1 MGMAAT
7 PRQAML
13 RTEGADRYPTIP
25 VRMWTSAAGLAEL
38 VALTGGSRVERLDF
52 PAQDRILSVAHFQFR
67 GGRPGWTRGSLA
79 RTRLGESARDP
90 ALLLGAQ

>member
-1 MGMAAT
+1 MTAT
-7 PRQAML
+7 ARLARL

-38 VALTGGSRVERLDF
+38 VTSTMGSRLDRLDI

-67 GGRPGWTRGSLA
+67 GGRPGWPRGSLV
-79 RTRLGESARDP
+79 RTRLGEP
-90 ALLLGAQ
+90 AYPPLEGGPS

>member
-1 MGMAAT
+1 MAAT
-7 PRQAML
+7 ARQAML

-38 VALTGGSRVERLDF
+38 VALTRGIPTR
-52 PAQDRILSVAHFQFR
+52 DRILSVAHFQFR

-79 RTRLGESARDP
+79 RTRLGEPARDP
-90 ALLLGAQ
+90 ALQLGAE